1 MTNEFNDNQNFTENT
16 PTANEAN
23 IDNTPQEAVTVS
35 ETALPSTTP
44 DPVISPSGDVTPPD
58 LNCTSQEWDRPT
70 STDAPYTPPVQNSYV
85 WSDATNVSQQKKP
98 ASRGKV
104 FAYSM
109 LSFLL
114 IALIILASFGVI
126 YIVKGIPEKSSPGQ
140 PSSSSESVEMQTG
153 FDTVSRN
160 ESDEASVKDVASKVR
175 PAVVG
180 VVNYNMNSLTA
191 AGYGSGVIIN
201 ADGYI
206 VTNQHVIDGADR
218 VKVVLHDE
226 TEVLA
231 TIVGADEQTDLAV
244 LRIIEDENTKYSDLT
259 YATFGNSDELQL
271 AETVI
276 AIGNPGGLEFA
287 GTVTRGIV
295 SSIGVKS
302 TLSGNMGLIQTD
314 AAINPGNS
322 GGPLIDLYGNVIGI
336 TSQKIVNVK
345 YEGIGFA
352 IPINAAKPIIDNL
365 ITYGYVPGRPMLGIT
380 GSTIDEY
387 VAYFNGVPQGV
398 LISEI
403 EPDSDLVKKGVKKN
417 DIITSIG
424 GVTIKT
430 MDELNEEKEKYSAGD
445 TIELGIHRYSENRSF
460 TVKIVLSEYKPTD
473 QIQS

>member
-44 DPVISPSGDVTPPD
+44 DPVIIPSDDVTPPD

-85 WSDATNVSQQKKP
+85 WSDASNLPAKKEKKP

-126 YIVKGIPEKSSPGQ
+126 YIVKGIPEKSSSQ
-140 PSSSSESVEMQTG
+140 PSSSLESLEMQTG
-153 FDTVSRN
+153 FDTVSRKEID
-160 ESDEASVKDVASKVR
+160 ESSVKDVASSVR

-180 VVNYNMNSLTA
+180 VVNYSMNSLTA
-191 AGYGSGVIIN
+191 SGYGSGVIIN

-218 VKVVLHDE
+218 VKIVLHDE

-231 TIVGADEQTDLAV
+231 NIIGADEQTDLAV

-295 SSIGVKS
+295 SSLGVKS
-302 TLSGNMGLIQTD
+302 SLSGNMGLIQTD

-336 TSQKIVNVK
+336 TSQKIVDVE

-398 LISEI
+398 LISEV
-403 EPDSDLVKKGVKKN
+403 EPDSDLYKKGIKKN

-430 MDELNEEKEKYSAGD
+430 MDELNEEKDKYSAGD
-445 TIELGIHRYSENRSF
+445 TIELGIYRYSEGRAF
-460 TVKIVLSEYKPTD
+460 TVKVVLSEYKPD
-473 QIQS
+473 